1 MHLQRNKSSSLQNN
15 KLIIDVE
22 AQNTIQGLEN
32 TITEYSMAR
41 YPIVGN
47 PPDINR
53 YDLQSVIF
61 VGLSKA
67 IADERD
73 EYKLHRL
80 LETFFSASLSE
91 QEKREVIENEYGIVY
106 SKEIE
111 RSVNVMCNVSDG
123 LVEQGIEQGIQL
135 LEEAIIL
142 TKEEHLTNP
151 QELIDRGYDLQIAQ
165 KAIRLAN

>member
-1 MHLQRNKSSSLQNN
+1 MCNLLHL
-15 KLIIDVE
+15 
-22 AQNTIQGLEN
+22 
-32 TITEYSMAR
+32 
-41 YPIVGN
+41 
-47 PPDINR
+47 NR
-53 YDLQSVIF
+53 
-61 VGLSKA
+61 
-67 IADERD
+67 
-73 EYKLHRL
+73 RL

-165 KAIRLAN
+165 KAIRLAY